1 METTKFTQN
10 EDAEMYP
17 VAAKKVKSVKEVRIL
32 KN

>member
-17 VAAKKVKSVKEVRIL
+17 VAAKEAKRRSSVTRP
-32 KN
+32 